1 MRKPGGS
8 EVLLKSICSRLGWT
22 YRKWTRGPKASH
34 HRPFQE
40 KDAGDPAET
49 DGVGSTRRLRSPQ
62 TPEFLQIG
70 GLADGV
76 SALIV

>member
-1 MRKPGGS
+1 MTPITDLSMRKIP
-8 EVLLKSICSRLGWT
+8 R
-22 YRKWTRGPKASH
+22 
-34 HRPFQE
+34 
-40 KDAGDPAET
+40 DPAET

>member
-1 MRKPGGS
+1 MTRITDLSVRKTP
-8 EVLLKSICSRLGWT
+8 R
-22 YRKWTRGPKASH
+22 
-34 HRPFQE
+34 
-40 KDAGDPAET
+40 DPAET

-62 TPEFLQIG
+62 TPEFSQIG

>member
-1 MRKPGGS
+1 MTLIIDLSVRKIP
-8 EVLLKSICSRLGWT
+8 R
-22 YRKWTRGPKASH
+22 
-34 HRPFQE
+34 
-40 KDAGDPAET
+40 DPAET